1 MIDDKE
7 IKILLEH
14 GKQTGYLTFEEI
26 YLHLPV
32 AEMSAAEMDDFF
44 ITLTEMD
51 ISVKDKQETE
61 VHAVEKM
68 ASAQESEDIDL
79 RMEDPIRMYL
89 SEIGKSALLIRKDE
103 LRLTKSIW
111 EKTKM
116 MKMIVLESPLSIK
129 EIKNWDML
137 VSSSVASPRE
147 FMPRG
152 KKTDTTLRNMKRKM
166 TETSKYIGNVQ
177 KKIDKLKQTMQKLK
191 GAGKKKLEYENKIIE
206 HKRDVI
212 KKIVDLNLNEEKF
225 NKLKLKIK
233 NFAEKISAYKSFLNQ
248 IQRKNGL
255 SIEELKKYYRISA
268 KKGISKEKFYKLT
281 KLQLAKFPEV
291 LEKIN
296 NAEMR
301 LKNIKKTFNISGED
315 IENAASRISGYE
327 EELRKEKSELIKANL
342 RLVISIAKKHL
353 HSPSLSLLDLIQEGN
368 LGLIK
373 AVEKFEY
380 KKGFKFSTYATWWIR
395 QSINRALAD
404 QSRTIRIPVHMKE
417 MASKLNRFY
426 RKHHQD
432 FSCDPTVEEYSKYLK
447 MSPEKVRTLLR
458 ITMEPLSL
466 STPIGDDED
475 AQLENF
481 IEDKKDKTPE
491 KHIYSNL
498 RYKKIEEV
506 LATLADREAKIIR
519 YRFGIGT
526 GYPMTLE
533 EVGKI
538 FNITRERVRQIELK
552 AIKKMRHPS
561 RSMNL
566 VDYFL
571 Q

>member
-1 MIDDKE
+1 
-7 IKILLEH
+7 
-14 GKQTGYLTFEEI
+14 
-26 YLHLPV
+26 
-32 AEMSAAEMDDFF
+32 MSAAELDDFF
-44 ITLTEMD
+44 IALNDLD
-51 ISVKDKQETE
+51 INILDRQEGE
-61 VHAVEKM
+61 ALPLEKP
-68 ASAQESEDIDL
+68 AHTGDAEDIEL
-79 RMEDPIRMYL
+79 RVEDPIRMYL
-89 SEIGKSALLIRKDE
+89 AEIGKSSLLIRKDE
-103 LRLTKSIW
+103 LKLTKSIC
-111 EKTKM
+111 EKTKLL
-116 MKMIVLESPLSIK
+116 KMIVLESPVAIK
-129 EIKNWDML
+129 EIKNWDIL
-137 VSSSVASPRE
+137 IASSVASPRE

-166 TETSKYIGNVQ
+166 AETSKFIDAVQ
-177 KKIDKLKQTMQKLK
+177 SKIDKMKKSLSECRKDQQKSSSLD
-191 GAGKKKLEYENKIIE
+191 GKIKECKIEI
-206 HKRDVI
+206 I
-212 KKIVDLNLNEEKF
+212 KKIVSLNLNEEKF

-233 NFAEKISAYKSFLNQ
+233 NYSEKIVLNKSAILQAQKRSGMSVDELRRLYKKV
-248 IQRKNGL
+248 QRREL
-255 SIEELKKYYRISA
+255 SKDKFHRITKYEY
-268 KKGISKEKFYKLT
+268 SKFG
-281 KLQLAKFPEV
+281 EV
-291 LEKIN
+291 LDRVN
-296 NAEMR
+296 SAESKLR
-301 LKNIKKTFNISGED
+301 NVKKAFNISADD
-315 IENAASRISGYE
+315 IENSASRIDRLE
-327 EELRKEKSELIKANL
+327 KELLDEKSGLIKANL
-342 RLVISIAKKHL
+342 RLVISIAKKHM

-432 FSCDPTVEEYSKYLK
+432 YACDPTIEEYAKYLK
-447 MSPEKVRTLLR
+447 MSPDKVRTLLR

-475 AQLENF
+475 TQLENF

-491 KHIYSNL
+491 KHIYADL

-506 LATLADREAKIIR
+506 LSTLTDREAKIIR

-533 EVGKI
+533 EVGRI
-538 FNITRERVRQIELK
+538 FSITRERVRQIELK

-561 RSMNL
+561 RSLNL
-566 VDYFL
+566 IDYFL